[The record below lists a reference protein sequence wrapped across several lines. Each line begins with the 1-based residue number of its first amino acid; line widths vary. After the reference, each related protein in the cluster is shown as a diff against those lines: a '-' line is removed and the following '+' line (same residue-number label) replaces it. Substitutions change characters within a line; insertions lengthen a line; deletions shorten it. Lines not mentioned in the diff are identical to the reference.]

1 MEIRIENLKKS
12 YNANI
17 AVNIEELKIGDG
29 EIVGLVGNNGAGKTT
44 LLRLLLDLIR
54 ADYGVVYSN
63 GVNVAKD
70 ETWKN
75 YTGSFIDERFLI
87 PFLTPEEFFGIVGE
101 MYNMSYDE
109 LHLERYKQ
117 MMHDEVLDQ
126 KKQIRH
132 FSKGNQQK
140 IGIIAAMMINPK
152 VLILD
157 EPFNYLDPSAQIA
170 VSDMI
175 KQQVRELGTTVILSS
190 HNLSSVID
198 VSTRVLLMEKG
209 YIIKDK
215 RDISDNTL
223 QELSDYFRKHS
234 DPS

>member
-1 MEIRIENLKKS
+1 MEINIKNLKKS
-12 YNANI
+12 YCANI
-17 AVNIEELKIGDG
+17 AVDIDNLTISDG
-29 EIVGLVGNNGAGKTT
+29 EIIGLVGNNGAGKTT

-54 ADYGVVYSN
+54 ADYGTVYSN
-63 GVNVAKD
+63 GHDVTKYED
-70 ETWKN
+70 WKK

-87 PFLTPEEFFGIVGE
+87 PFLTPEEFFGVVGE

-117 MMHDEVLDQ
+117 MMHDEVLGQ
-126 KKQIRH
+126 RKQIRH

-170 VSDMI
+170 VSDLI
-175 KQQVRELGTTVILSS
+175 KQHVRELGTTVILSS

-198 VSTRVLLMEKG
+198 VSTRILLMEKG
-209 YIIKDK
+209 EIIKD
-215 RDISDNTL
+215 RHDISENTL
-223 QELSDYFRKHS
+223 LELSNYFRIH
-234 DPS
+234 

>member
-1 MEIRIENLKKS
+1 MDIKIEDLKKS
-12 YNANI
+12 YNAQV
-17 AVNIEELKIGDG
+17 AVNIKSLQFSDG
-29 EIVGLVGNNGAGKTT
+29 EIIGLVGNNGAGKTT

-54 ADYGVVYSN
+54 ADYGAVYSN
-63 GVNVAKD
+63 GNNVAKD

-87 PFLTPEEFFGIVGE
+87 PFLTPEEFFGVVGE

-109 LHLERYKQ
+109 LHLERYQ
-117 MMHDEVLDQ
+117 QIMHDEVLGQ

-132 FSKGNQQK
+132 FSRGNQQK

-170 VSDMI
+170 VADLI
-175 KQQVRELGTTVILSS
+175 KQQVSELGTTVILSS

-198 VSTRVLLMEKG
+198 VSTRILLMERG
-209 YIIKDK
+209 EIIKDNRNVK
-215 RDISDNTL
+215 DDTFN
-223 QELSDYFRKHS
+223 ELSEYFRQTT
-234 DPS
+234 

>member
-1 MEIRIENLKKS
+1 
-12 YNANI
+12 
-17 AVNIEELKIGDG
+17 
-29 EIVGLVGNNGAGKTT
+29 
-44 LLRLLLDLIR
+44 
-54 ADYGVVYSN
+54 
-63 GVNVAKD
+63 
-70 ETWKN
+70 
-75 YTGSFIDERFLI
+75 
-87 PFLTPEEFFGIVGE
+87 
-101 MYNMSYDE
+101 MSYDE
-109 LHLERYKQ
+109 LHLERYEQ
-117 MMHDEVLDQ
+117 MMHDEVLGQ

-170 VSDMI
+170 VSDLI

-190 HNLSSVID
+190 HNLSSVIE
-198 VSTRVLLMEKG
+198 VSTRVLLMENG

-223 QELSDYFRKHS
+223 QELSDYFRTHS
-234 DPS
+234 NPS